1 MTIETFLAIAS
12 FAISVGGLIPVFFF
26 KNRRKEIALVV
37 VIALLIATT
46 GVAMYQHWQHN
57 QVISRVEKEIIRILI
72 EKKDNAW
79 TFDQIYQKL
88 HYVPFPVVN
97 EALFHAVDKGVI
109 RHRVIEFRNTIDN
122 SRQLVRIYYMESPQ

>member
-1 MTIETFLAIAS
+1 MAIETFLAIAS

-46 GVAMYQHWQHN
+46 GVAMYQHYQHN
-57 QVISRVEKEIIRILI
+57 QLINRVEKEIIVKLSH
-72 EKKDNAW
+72 NAW
-79 TFDQIYQKL
+79 TFDQVYQEL
-88 HYVPFPVVN
+88 HYEPFLVVN

-109 RHRVIEFRNTIDN
+109 SHRVIEFRNSIDN
-122 SRQLVRIYYMESPQ
+122 SMQLVRIYYVE